1 MSFKISIPE
10 NAQRL
15 IRLLGEQG
23 HTAYVV
29 GGCVR
34 DSLMGRVPHDWD
46 ICTSA
51 TPQQMLEIFK
61 GIRVI
66 ETGLK
71 HGTVTAVIDG
81 EQYECTVYR
90 IDGEYTDNRRPDKV
104 TFTDDITE
112 DLKRRDFT
120 VNAMAY
126 NCTDGLADPFDGI
139 GDIERRIIKCVGS
152 PAERFNEDA
161 LRIMR
166 AVRFSARLGFDIDQ
180 ETALAMNSL
189 SKNLSKISKE
199 RIRSELWGIMNSPS
213 CEKIAELICGF
224 LPVFTE
230 IIPEIGDMA
239 GFEQNN
245 PHHDFDVLY
254 HTLNALKGCESA
266 DPVTRLAVLLHDIG
280 KPRCFQDDDD
290 GTRHFRGHGKIS
302 TEMADEI
309 MQRLRFDNETRHKV
323 CQLVCYHDS
332 VIEDAP
338 KYVRKWL
345 NKIGAEQFFRLL
357 DVKTADTKG
366 QKADFDRER
375 TEKISRIRALA
386 EEILEEKQCFDLKAL
401 EISGKELIDIGYAP
415 GKKLGDTLKL
425 LLDEVMN
432 GTIPNEREILLEK
445 AVSIYN
451 NDNM

>member
-90 IDGEYTDNRRPDKV
+90 IDGEYTDNRRPDNV

-166 AVRFSARLGFDIDQ
+166 AFRFSAQLGFKIEEKTLAAASECREGLSNIARERIFSELLKLLHSPCSADALKQMRESGVMRYILGDYCPSERIFSLISSMPDTDEARLGMLLFEAEESQ
-180 ETALAMNSL
+180 RREMLLSLKCSNRQKSGALAVAEGAAAKLETRADVSRFLAKYGRDASDALCASVLLGNSDESVFSL
-189 SKNLSKISKE
+189 ADKNNAP
-199 RIRSELWGIMNSPS
+199 RGIGDLAVGGGDMVAIGLRG
-213 CEKIAELICGF
+213 K
-224 LPVFTE
+224 
-230 IIPEIGDMA
+230 EIGDM
-239 GFEQNN
+239 
-245 PHHDFDVLY
+245 L
-254 HTLNALKGCESA
+254 ALLLEIAIES
-266 DPVTRLAVLLHDIG
+266 PECNT
-280 KPRCFQDDDD
+280 K
-290 GTRHFRGHGKIS
+290 
-302 TEMADEI
+302 E
-309 MQRLRFDNETRHKV
+309 
-323 CQLVCYHDS
+323 
-332 VIEDAP
+332 
-338 KYVRKWL
+338 
-345 NKIGAEQFFRLL
+345 RLL
-357 DVKTADTKG
+357 KIADSEK
-366 QKADFDRER
+366 KKIKDRN
-375 TEKISRIRALA
+375 KDA
-386 EEILEEKQCFDLKAL
+386 
-401 EISGKELIDIGYAP
+401 
-415 GKKLGDTLKL
+415 
-425 LLDEVMN
+425 
-432 GTIPNEREILLEK
+432 
-445 AVSIYN
+445 
-451 NDNM
+451 